1 MSSNLAKTIFE
12 RQNYEPKCPGW
23 IRLRLLLGALGVS
36 RPDNR
41 LVKGLLFPPRLP
53 QGQDAFAADA
63 LLLTGTEDAR
73 LGLQPHA
80 DMRRK
85 RRCAISTSAPSAVTR
100 PPGSSGTSS
109 QAARSGCR
117 SIDPAPIA
125 LRGRPARNTRQQ
137 AAEQL
142 ALHMTGEIPTIAQLP
157 GPGLPDQRGRKATR
171 SVMSA
176 TGLGIECNH
185 NFCSASETACSAG
198 SPCAASFMAASSA
211 SESEM
216 GIGSLRSLEV
226 RALVLDPVARSDGVR
241 PHLLTP
247 HRCIRNASSAL
258 SRLPPAEFAATHWSR
273 PRRRGRELG
282 APGAATSRAFAAS
295 SRNLRP
301 LPVAVSKAAR
311 S

>member
-1 MSSNLAKTIFE
+1 MHSQQTPCCSLE
-12 RQNYEPKCPGW
+12 RRTRASGFSHTPICAG
-23 IRLRLLLGALGVS
+23 
-36 RPDNR
+36 
-41 LVKGLLFPPRLP
+41 
-53 QGQDAFAADA
+53 
-63 LLLTGTEDAR
+63 
-73 LGLQPHA
+73 
-80 DMRRK
+80 K

-247 HRCIRNASSAL
+247 HRCIRNACSAL
-258 SRLPPAEFAATHWSR
+258 SRLPLAEFAATHWSTAGKTLCWLVP